1 MWQDFAIY
9 LACGIALIYVIS
21 ERLGW
26 DFWFL
31 YLCIA
36 GIFGYLAYSRA
47 SSRVFVLSGPHE
59 CCDCGRVIYG
69 EEWPRIARTASRTTM
84 GARRTKPSADSDS
97 VPGIRRAVIAASR

>member
-9 LACGIALIYVIS
+9 LACGSALIYVIS

-69 EEWPRIARTASRTTM
+69 EACPYCEDRESYHH
-84 GARRTKPSADSDS
+84 
-97 VPGIRRAVIAASR
+97 RAHSH